1 MSERVREGNIWL
13 VTTDFTYGAR
23 HETFEKNYRKGGTK
37 VFQEMRCQKYRIL
50 YNSDRPRHSTARANT
65 SAESRPVHH
74 DKKASSRHTIVV
86 MHHHHIIEKSEPAR
100 NELTHDGESASVEFR
115 LFSEVEVF
123 PETRYKII

>member
-1 MSERVREGNIWL
+1 
-13 VTTDFTYGAR
+13 
-23 HETFEKNYRKGGTK
+23 
-37 VFQEMRCQKYRIL
+37 MRCQKYRKL
-50 YNSDRPRHSTARANT
+50 YNSDRPRHSTASTLYT

-123 PETRYKII
+123 PETRYGII